1 MSLNIVME
9 RRSTY
14 KMLILNGL
22 TKRFNGVHAV
32 KNVSF
37 EVERGDV
44 YGFLGPN
51 GAGKTTTIRMIMGII
66 KPDSGSIHLNGENI
80 NSKGRKNLGYLPEDR
95 GLYQKQKLKE
105 ILIYFGMLRGLSS
118 LEAKKRTSMWLERFE
133 LGNQGTRKVEE
144 LSKGNQ
150 QKIQFIISLLHDPD
164 LIILDEPFTGLDPLN
179 QLLLKEIMEEK
190 QKEGKTII
198 FSTHQMEQ
206 VERLCNNICL
216 IDKGELIVEGSLDD
230 IRKKHSSDSVE
241 LRFRG
246 DLDKQGVSKY
256 FSELEYTDNTVSGIL
271 NKNSSEFLGWVNS
284 SVDVLSFQL
293 KVPTLEQIFL
303 KEVGQKK

>member
-1 MSLNIVME
+1 ME
-9 RRSTY
+9 RGLIY
-14 KMLILNGL
+14 NMLILSGL
-22 TKRFNGVHAV
+22 TKQFDGVHAV
-32 KNVSF
+32 NNISF
-37 EVERGDV
+37 KVERGDV

-66 KPDSGSIHLNGENI
+66 QPDNGLIHLNGENI

-95 GLYQKQKLKE
+95 GLYQKQRLKE
-105 ILIYFGMLRGLSS
+105 ILNYFGILRGLSS
-118 LEAKKRTSMWLERFE
+118 VEAKKRSSMWLERFD

-179 QLLLKEIMEEK
+179 QLLLKEIMQEK
-190 QKEGKTII
+190 QNEGKTII

-216 IDKGELIVEGSLDD
+216 IDKGKLIVEGSLDD

-241 LRFRG
+241 VRFRG
-246 DLDKQGVSKY
+246 DLDKEGVSKY
-256 FSELEYTDNTVSGIL
+256 FSELEVTDNTVSGVL
-271 NKNSSEFLGWVNS
+271 TKNPNEFLEWVNS

-303 KEVGQKK
+303 EEVGKKK